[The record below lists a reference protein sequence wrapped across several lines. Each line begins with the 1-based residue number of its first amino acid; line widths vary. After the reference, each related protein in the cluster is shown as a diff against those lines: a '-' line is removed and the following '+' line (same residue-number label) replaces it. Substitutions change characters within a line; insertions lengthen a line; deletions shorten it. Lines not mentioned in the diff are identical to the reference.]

1 MVRFPEEERQSIV
14 NFFDV
19 RIRLADGTEA
29 PLTALATVTENR
41 SYSSIERVNGRRI
54 VTVSGR
60 VDRASM
66 MPEDIENELTT
77 TILPALKDKY
87 IGLQISEAGFR
98 GDERESLASLGR
110 LALLAMLIIYA
121 LLASLLR
128 SYSQPLI
135 ILAGIPFGAAGAF
148 IGHFILGYD
157 LSFYSL
163 FGVVA
168 LAGVVVNDSLI
179 LMDKYNRFMKEGNY
193 SCEEA
198 VLKAAE
204 RRFRPIFL
212 TTATTSLGLMPLIFE
227 TSTSAQ
233 FIVPLAISLAT
244 GILFASILILFV
256 VPAMIVIHHNGVKRL
271 DRDWG
276 KAARLG

>member
-1 MVRFPEEERQSIV
+1 M
-14 NFFDV
+14 
-19 RIRLADGTEA
+19 AK
-29 PLTALATVTENR
+29 VTETEVTR
-41 SYSSIERVNGRRI
+41 YERVNGRRI

-60 VDRASM
+60 VDRSIT
-66 MPEDIENELTT
+66 MPQDIEDELTVS
-77 TILPALKDKY
+77 ILPALKDKY
-87 IGLQISEAGFR
+87 IGLQINEAGFR

-110 LALLAMLIIYA
+110 LALLAVLIIFA

-135 ILAGIPFGAAGAF
+135 ILAGVPFGAAGAF
-148 IGHFILGYD
+148 IGHFILGYN

-193 SCEEA
+193 TCEEA
-198 VLKAAE
+198 VLKATE

-227 TSTSAQ
+227 TNFSPVYYSSRHQ
-233 FIVPLAISLAT
+233 SRHRYPLCQYSDSLC
-244 GILFASILILFV
+244 GSDYDRDSSYS
-256 VPAMIVIHHNGVKRL
+256 VKRL
-271 DRDWG
+271 DRFRARPLSS
-276 KAARLG
+276 KAN